1 MAFAVYTDLRKFDS
15 QIGEART
22 LFGVLSHTAGPVYSD
37 AKSLPELGLCT
48 CRAQFESEPTQQ
60 C

>member
-1 MAFAVYTDLRKFDS
+1 MAFAVYIDLRKFDS
-15 QIGEART
+15 PIGEARL
-22 LFGVLSHTAGPVYSD
+22 LFGVLSHTAGPVHMM
-37 AKSLPELGLCT
+37 PELGLCT